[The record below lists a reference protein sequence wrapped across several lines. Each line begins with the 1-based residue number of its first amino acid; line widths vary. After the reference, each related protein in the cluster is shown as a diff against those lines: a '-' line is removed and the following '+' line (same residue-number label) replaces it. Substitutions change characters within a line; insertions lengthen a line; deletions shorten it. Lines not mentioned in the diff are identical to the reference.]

1 MGYQHFKADVVAAAA
16 ADLGVLVSRV
26 KRGESDEEL
35 VFTYTHHDLPSPIE
49 VHALVKG
56 RFVATVIFGSGS

>member
-1 MGYQHFKADVVAAAA
+1 MGYQHFKADVGAAAA
-16 ADLGVLVSRV
+16 ADLGVLVSKV

-49 VHALVKG
+49 VHALIKG
-56 RFVATVIFGSGS
+56 RVGVKIAF